1 MPCLRLAV
9 FVYMMLVCG
18 GDTSPVHLTNYL
30 PATIN
35 VRNFSLIINADS
47 VTQILFDLGLPSF
60 DTILHNS
67 KAVLNLSWSNSC
79 NAIVNHVHS
88 LLAL

>member
-1 MPCLRLAV
+1 MKL
-9 FVYMMLVCG
+9 F
-18 GDTSPVHLTNYL
+18 
-30 PATIN
+30 
-35 VRNFSLIINADS
+35 FSYKCRDS

-60 DTILHNS
+60 DTIVHS
-67 KAVLNLSWSNSC
+67 KAVLSLSWSNSC

>member
-1 MPCLRLAV
+1 MKLFFGYKR
-9 FVYMMLVCG
+9 
-18 GDTSPVHLTNYL
+18 
-30 PATIN
+30 
-35 VRNFSLIINADS
+35 RDS

-60 DTILHNS
+60 DTIVHNS
-67 KAVLNLSWSNSC
+67 KAVLSLSWSNSC